1 MQARLRTEQR
11 MGLVL
16 ALAAIGA
23 AISVH
28 GQNVVSIGTASA
40 DSRLRIVLASSG
52 STSVPS
58 LVPGRLIRVIE
69 DPNLGDRWMLC
80 RNLDHPGG
88 PGSLLHVAAQSAVKW
103 NRLGGAE
110 STNSLE
116 RDPAAIRPVIRA
128 GDRVIVE
135 ENSAVAEA
143 RLTAVALESATVG
156 SAFNARLEIGGKV
169 VRAVAM
175 RTGQALFQ
183 PQLEVR
189 R

>member
-1 MQARLRTEQR
+1 
-11 MGLVL
+11 
-16 ALAAIGA
+16 
-23 AISVH
+23 
-28 GQNVVSIGTASA
+28 
-40 DSRLRIVLASSG
+40 
-52 STSVPS
+52 
-58 LVPGRLIRVIE
+58 
-69 DPNLGDRWMLC
+69 MLC
-80 RNLDHPGG
+80 RNVEHPGG
-88 PGSLLHVAAQSAVKW
+88 PGSLLHVAAPSAVKW
-103 NRLGGAE
+103 NRPGGAQF
-110 STNSLE
+110 THSLE

-169 VRAVAM
+169 VRAIAM

-183 PQLEVR
+183 PQIEVR

>member
-1 MQARLRTEQR
+1 

-23 AISVH
+23 AISVD
-28 GQNVVSIGTASA
+28 GQNAASIATANA
-40 DSRLRIVLASSG
+40 DSGLRIALALPG
-52 STSVPS
+52 LTSVPP
-58 LVPGRLIRVIE
+58 LLPGRFIRVIE

-80 RNLDHPGG
+80 RNLEHPGG
-88 PGSLLHVAAQSAVKW
+88 PGLLLYVAAQSAVKR
-103 NRLGGAE
+103 NRPGGAQ

-116 RDPAAIRPVIRA
+116 GDPAAIRPVIRA

-143 RLTAVALESATVG
+143 RLAAVALESATAG
-156 SAFNARLEIGGKV
+156 SAFNVRLEIGGKV

-183 PQLEVR
+183 PQIEVR